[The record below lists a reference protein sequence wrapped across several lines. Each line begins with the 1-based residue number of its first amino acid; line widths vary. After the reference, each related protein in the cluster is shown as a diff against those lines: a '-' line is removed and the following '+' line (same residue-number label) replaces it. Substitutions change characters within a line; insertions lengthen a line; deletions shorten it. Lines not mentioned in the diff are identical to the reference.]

1 MISVQATQR
10 LTCNYTS
17 VVKTVK
23 NNFNSHKS
31 FTDSFREPE
40 TCSCFLLMHA
50 TLLQSYYCNIANVII
65 FLQPLLRMYYIDQ
78 AEYMEVYMR

>member
-50 TLLQSYYCNIANVII
+50 TELLLQCCKCHHFPPA
-65 FLQPLLRMYYIDQ
+65 LLNRMYYVDQ
-78 AEYMEVYMR
+78 AEYMEVYIT

>member
-40 TCSCFLLMHA
+40 TCSCFLLMLMHA
-50 TLLQSYYCNIANVII
+50 AELLLQYCKCHHFPPA
-65 FLQPLLRMYYIDQ
+65 LLNRM
-78 AEYMEVYMR
+78 